1 MALLDLSL
9 VTKTLVEIVKRYI
22 AVSPAKPAQVV
33 DVTSLPPDLLVQ
45 YDNSIGIYLYHLVEE
60 AAFKNQTWP
69 GRPTWPA
76 KFSPMGINLHY
87 IVSTHSASEKSE
99 GPYREQLLMGLA
111 TKALHD
117 YPMINDGTVV
127 GGFTVMPSEMMG
139 DDNRIRLALRHV
151 PSNEAVSYWTAGSQP
166 LRLSSYYEVSVVLIE
181 PEEPGPPGG
190 RVLTWGVDAFVG
202 GMPRLT
208 GSRSTI
214 SFTLPTETTA
224 RTIDVQPAQVGL
236 GDHFT
241 LLGEGLGA
249 GSLDLFVRG
258 PGMPDARRVGAA
270 WGVSAS
276 NGEVVAAVQP
286 DLSGT
291 PTIPGTYAAAVE
303 VARTI
308 TLANGQPHT
317 DHVRS
322 NETPFQVVPAVS
334 IGAVSST
341 GVFTITGGIFDGAG
355 IPIVRTSIGGQQL
368 VPGTYN
374 SLAPGEVAVHSATEI
389 QARIGAGVPS
399 GTWLPVRVVING
411 SESPPRWVKAP

>member
-9 VTKTLVEIVKRYI
+9 VTKTLVEIVRRYI
-22 AVSPAKPAQVV
+22 AVSPARPAQPV
-33 DVTSLPPDLLVQ
+33 DVTSLPPDQLNL

-69 GRPTWPA
+69 GRPSAPA
-76 KFSPMGINLHY
+76 RFSPMGLNLHY
-87 IVSTHSASEKSE
+87 IISTHSGSDKSE

-117 YPMINDGTVV
+117 YPMVNDGTIV
-127 GGFTVMPSEMMG
+127 GGFPVMPTEMMG
-139 DDNRIRLALRHV
+139 DDNRIRLSLRHV
-151 PSNEAVSYWTAGSQP
+151 PANEAVSYWTAGSAA

-190 RVLTWGVDAFVG
+190 RVLTWGVEAFVG

-208 GSRSTI
+208 GSRSSI
-214 SFTLPTETTA
+214 SFTVPAEATP

-236 GDHFT
+236 GDRFT
-241 LLGEGLGA
+241 LIGEALGS

-258 PGMPDARRVGAA
+258 PNMLDPQRVGAV

-276 NGEVVAAVQP
+276 GGEVSAAVQP
-286 DLSGT
+286 VASAT
-291 PTIPGTYAAAVE
+291 PTIPGTYAASVE

-308 TLANGQPHT
+308 TLANGQPRT
-317 DHVRS
+317 DRVLS
-322 NETPFQVVPAVS
+322 NETPFQVVPAVAL
-334 IGAVSST
+334 GAVSAA
-341 GVFTITGGIFDGAG
+341 GVFTITGGIFADPN

-368 VPGTYN
+368 VPGAYN
-374 SLAPGEVAVHSATEI
+374 ALNPGEVAIHSPTEI
-389 QARIGAGVPS
+389 QARIPAGVPS
-399 GTWLPVRVVING
+399 GAWLAVRVVING
-411 SESPPRWVKAP
+411 SESAPRWVQAP

>member
-33 DVTSLPPDLLVQ
+33 DVTSLPPDQLLQ

-69 GRPTWPA
+69 GRPSSPA
-76 KFSPMGINLHY
+76 QFSPIGLNLHY
-87 IVSTHSASEKSE
+87 IVSTHSASDKSE

-117 YPMINDGTVV
+117 YPMVNDGTVV
-127 GGFTVMPSEMMG
+127 GGFPVMPTEMMG

-151 PSNEAVSYWTAGSQP
+151 PANEAISYWTAGSQP

-208 GSRSTI
+208 GSRCTI
-214 SFTLPTETTA
+214 AFTLPTEPTP
-224 RTIDVQPAQVGL
+224 RTIEVQPAQVGL
-236 GDHFT
+236 GDRFT
-241 LLGEGLGA
+241 LIGEALGN

-258 PGMPDARRVGAA
+258 PGVPEPRRVGAA

-276 NGEVVAAVQP
+276 SGEVSAGVQA
-286 DLSGT
+286 DISGT
-291 PTIPGTYAAAVE
+291 PTIPGTYAASVE

-308 TLANGQPHT
+308 TLANGLPHT
-317 DHVRS
+317 DRVMS

-334 IGAVSST
+334 IGAVSAT
-341 GVFTITGGIFDGAG
+341 GVFAITGGLFADPN

-374 SLAPGEVAVHSATEI
+374 ALNAGEVAVHSATEL
-389 QARIGAGVPS
+389 QARIPAGVPS
-399 GTWLPVRVVING
+399 GAWLPVRVVING
-411 SESPPRWVKAP
+411 SESAPRWVKAP